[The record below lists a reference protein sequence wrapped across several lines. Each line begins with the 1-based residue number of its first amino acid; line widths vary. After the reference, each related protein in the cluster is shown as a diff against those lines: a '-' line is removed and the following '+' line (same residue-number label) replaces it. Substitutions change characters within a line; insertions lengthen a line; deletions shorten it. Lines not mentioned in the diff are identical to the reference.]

1 MSRLTRPSVE
11 LGSYVVGEV
20 PPPLEYQ
27 FLDADGNPI
36 DLTGFGVATFQWS
49 PYVQGQ
55 FIDPHIETATVST
68 PTEGRVTYVWDG
80 TEFQLPGEY
89 ASMFFVN
96 DGTTQYASI
105 LIFWH
110 VCLSVGPAPSV

>member
-1 MSRLTRPSVE
+1 MSRIQRPSVE

-27 FLDADGNPI
+27 FLDADGAAI
-36 DLTGFGVATFQWS
+36 DLTGFGTATFQWS

-55 FIDPHIETATVST
+55 FIDPHVATATVST
-68 PTEGRVTYVWDG
+68 PLEGRVTHAWDG
-80 TEFQLPGEY
+80 TEFTAPGEY
-89 ASMFFVN
+89 AALFFVN
-96 DGTTQYASI
+96 DGTVQYASI

-110 VCLSVGPAPSV
+110 VCLAVGTAPSV